1 MNSDAALTASLRAP
15 SSTNTAMMIV
25 GGAALIVGSIV
36 GGDAGTL
43 FMVGGGI
50 VGLVGLWNHLK

>member
-1 MNSDAALTASLRAP
+1 
-15 SSTNTAMMIV
+15 MMIV